1 MGLSISRQGP
11 LRITKTT
18 IDTAWKARSAK
29 QRVVIT
35 DFECRGLAL
44 IINPTTMTWR
54 FDYKPRGVDPHTGKR
69 FSSRSIT
76 IGNPETH
83 SPGEAREAA
92 NALKGQAKAGA
103 DPASER
109 KAKIANDARQRGNT
123 MQRLVEQYEPVVLR
137 RSKLRG
143 NAGKLSKRGA
153 TGEFGYVKRAVDA
166 MNVLDRPASDISVSD
181 LKRLLYVMADKPA
194 TARHM
199 FGALSRFF
207 DWAFEGGLVRANPCS
222 LLTKAHRPKRVKSRQ
237 VFHTAQQLAEIWA
250 AIDKAEGLVQ
260 VHKDICHIFIALPCR
275 RSEASEM
282 NWSDLNLET
291 GVWSQAG
298 TKTKNGDPHRI
309 FLPPLALDILRRRH
323 KDADG
328 PVSGLVFPSPL
339 AAKPISTF
347 SKIKKNIDAALET
360 KIIWRI
366 HDHRRSFVSAL
377 AEAGR
382 HEAILDSILNHKQS
396 ATKGGVLGTY
406 QQATRWPEQVE
417 AMKAWD
423 ALLNAAINKHWVQNE
438 QA

>member
-1 MGLSISRQGP
+1 MGVAISRQGP

-18 IDTAWKARSAK
+18 IDTAWRTRKSK
-29 QRVVIT
+29 QRVVVT
-35 DFECRGLAL
+35 DLECRGLAL
-44 IINPTTMTWR
+44 IVNPTSMTWR

-76 IGNPETH
+76 IGSPETH
-83 SPGEAREAA
+83 SPGDARDTA

-123 MQRLVEQYEPVVLR
+123 MQRLLEQYRPVVLH

-143 NAGKLSKRGA
+143 DAGKLSTRGA

-166 MNVLDRPASDISVSD
+166 MSILDKPVADISVTD
-181 LKRLLYVMADKPA
+181 LKRLLTVMAEKPA

-207 DWAFEGGLVRANPCS
+207 DWAFESGLVRANPCI
-222 LLTKAHRPKRVKSRQ
+222 LLTKAHRPKPVKSRQ
-237 VFHTAQQLAEIWA
+237 VFHTPQQLAEIWD
-250 AIDKAEGLVQ
+250 AIDKAEGLLP

-282 NWSDLNLET
+282 DWAELNLET

-309 FLPPLALDILRRRH
+309 FLPPLALNILKRRH
-323 KDADG
+323 KDAG
-328 PVSGLVFPSPL
+328 SPATGLVFPSPL
-339 AAKPISTF
+339 AARPISTF
-347 SKIKKNIDAALET
+347 SKIKKDIDAALET
-360 KIIWRI
+360 KIEWRI
-366 HDHRRSFVSAL
+366 HDHRRSFVTAL

-382 HEAILDSILNHKQS
+382 HEAILDSILNHRQS

-406 QQATRWPEQVE
+406 QRATRWPEQVK
-417 AMKAWD
+417 AMKAWND
-423 ALLNAAINKHWVQNE
+423 LLNAAIIKHRGQNDE
-438 QA
+438 A